1 MPESGDIPEARVTPH
16 RRWSLQLVWLI
27 PIVAALIGGWL
38 AARAVLDRGPTISI
52 SFSTAEGLEPQKTR
66 VKYRNV
72 DIGRVTTV
80 EFSED
85 RKQVVATV
93 ELSKQA
99 AAFLVADTRFW
110 VVRPRVSG
118 TQISGLGTLLSGAYI
133 GMDVGA
139 SKESKREFVGLDAPP
154 IVTVDLP
161 GRHFQLRADDLGSL
175 DVGSPVYFRR
185 VQVGSVVAYELE
197 PGGTGV
203 QLRVFVNAPYDRFVR
218 ADTRFWQASGFDLAV
233 DANGL
238 KLNTESIASVLL
250 GGVSFQTPAES
261 AQAPPA
267 PENTSFVLYSDRGIA
282 MRLPDTAVETYTLVF
297 DESVRGLTVG
307 APVDFRGVV
316 VGEVMAI
323 DVDVDAV
330 SGEARV
336 PVQVRLYPDR
346 LRSKAKR
353 GSTVPGALIDK
364 LVMRGLRAQLRSGSL
379 LTGRLFVALDYF
391 PDEPK
396 AALQKLAGRTEIPT
410 VASSLKGLQATVLR
424 LARKLDKLPLEATVA
439 DARKALAALEDTLAA
454 TGRAVKRVDSDLT
467 PQVGRTLKDL
477 SRTLD
482 SVEKSLAAAQRSLA
496 GVDGLLAEDAPMQRD
511 LRDTLREIA
520 RAGEALRSLAD
531 YLERHPG
538 AILRGRGEEPAQ

>member
-1 MPESGDIPEARVTPH
+1 MPETGDIPEARVTPH

-27 PIVAALIGGWL
+27 PVVAALIGGWL
-38 AARAVLDRGPTISI
+38 AVKAVLERGPTISI

-80 EFSED
+80 AFSED

-99 AAFLVADTRFW
+99 EAFLVADTRFW

-133 GMDVGA
+133 GMDVGT
-139 SKESKREFVGLDAPP
+139 SKESKSEFVGLDVPP

-185 VQVGSVVAYELE
+185 VQVGSVVAYELD
-197 PGGTGV
+197 PRGNGV
-203 QLRVFVNAPYDRFVR
+203 QLRVFINAPYDRFVK

-261 AQAPPA
+261 AQTPPA
-267 PENTSFVLYSDRGIA
+267 KENTSFALFLDRGIA

-297 DESVRGLTVG
+297 DESVRGLTAG

-316 VGEVMAI
+316 VGEVVAI
-323 DVDVDAV
+323 DVDVDAA
-330 SGEARV
+330 SGEASV

-353 GSTVPGALIDK
+353 GGSVPGALMDK
-364 LVMRGLRAQLRSGSL
+364 LVTRGLRAQLRSGSL
-379 LTGRLFVALDYF
+379 LTGKLFVALDYF

-396 AALQKLAGRTEIPT
+396 AALQKRAGRSEIPT

-467 PQVGRTLKDL
+467 PQAGRTLNDL

-496 GVDGLLAEDAPMQRD
+496 GVDGVLAEDAPMQRD

-531 YLERHPG
+531 YLERNPG